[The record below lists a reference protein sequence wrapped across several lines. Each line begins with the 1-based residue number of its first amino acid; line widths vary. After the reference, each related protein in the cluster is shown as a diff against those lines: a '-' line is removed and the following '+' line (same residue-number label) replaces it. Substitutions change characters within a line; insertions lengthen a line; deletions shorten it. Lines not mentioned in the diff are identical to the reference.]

1 MLPVPSAMAFAASAP
16 PLGWPASKARL
27 CGVCAQGS
35 MHQARQ
41 TRGMI
46 HHKGKMAASCR
57 TYRQARGSFMCI
69 TNTPDLPVSNVGVD
83 GGDVWTGQRVSNE
96 ELELIVD
103 EACSMSVRAPVIAQY
118 YPGRGWLWHQWHR
131 TIVRRT
137 LPREVLGNIIFAF
150 AVCMMFQGLGPTPW
164 GSFFDHKIEDVHRA
178 YAQLTEALFIATGQL
193 NQVRIH
199 GLLPDEQDETLRTL
213 ELRTSFRTDEN
224 ALGASRAQDLVR
236 MEASSLKDSSSA
248 KAKSG
253 SFLDFARKPFQA
265 KTEQGSANS
274 DT

>member
-1 MLPVPSAMAFAASAP
+1 MAFAASAP

-164 GSFFDHKIEDVHRA
+164 GSFFDHKIEGLAKAWALSNTMASLMLSFFLSQSYALWRSA
-178 YAQLTEALFIATGQL
+178 YSVTRRVQSRLNDFGLMCASLGQRNEDSGQLTPETEQL
-193 NQVRIH
+193 L
-199 GLLPDEQDETLRTL
+199 GLCLRANTPSAK
-213 ELRTSFRTDEN
+213 RVP
-224 ALGASRAQDLVR
+224 ACVHAC
-236 MEASSLKDSSSA
+236 SSA
-248 KAKSG
+248 
-253 SFLDFARKPFQA
+253 LHL
-265 KTEQGSANS
+265 TLNS
-274 DT
+274 